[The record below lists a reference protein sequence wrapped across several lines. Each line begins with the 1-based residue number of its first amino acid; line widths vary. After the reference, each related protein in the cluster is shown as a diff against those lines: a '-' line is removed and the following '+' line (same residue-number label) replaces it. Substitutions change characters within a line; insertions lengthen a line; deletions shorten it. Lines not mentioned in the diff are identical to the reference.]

1 MPLYGLA
8 SLLHKL
14 NIKCKLDRHLW
25 YADNSGAG
33 TTFDDPEKYFDLL
46 KVYGPS
52 YGYTPQQHE
61 CILVTSD
68 RN

>member
-1 MPLYGLA
+1 MSFLHAYGLA
-8 SLLHKL
+8 SLTLIRKL
-14 NIKCKLDRHLW
+14 LDRRLW
-25 YADNSGAG
+25 YADDSGVRAR
-33 TTFDDPEKYFDLL
+33 FDDLEKYFELL

-52 YGYTPQQHE
+52 YGYTPQQHV